1 MFLFMQLII
10 FKYFGGNARILIQ
23 EDTFIS
29 RNHVPVPDTFTRK
42 AVAFRE
48 RTRHFI

>member
-1 MFLFMQLII
+1 MFLYMQLII
-10 FKYFGGNARILIQ
+10 FNYLEGNARIVIQ

-29 RNHVPVPDTFTRK
+29 RNHVPAPDTFTQK